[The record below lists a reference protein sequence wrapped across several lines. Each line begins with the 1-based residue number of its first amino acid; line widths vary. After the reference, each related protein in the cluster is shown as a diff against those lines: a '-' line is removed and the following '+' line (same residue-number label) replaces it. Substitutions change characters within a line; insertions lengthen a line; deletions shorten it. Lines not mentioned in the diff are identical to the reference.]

1 MLLLFSWPKYLAL
14 RGDIGDCEEVEL
26 PESGVVD
33 RARFNGLLG
42 DTRARVMREGG
53 AVLVALADRSESLT
67 PGRRGVCVCA
77 GDNCGA
83 LAISDEFTV
92 GGADE
97 GGCGIGRCCS
107 GVVASR
113 RLGDFGELSRELAG
127 P

>member
-1 MLLLFSWPKYLAL
+1 MLLLFSWPKNLAL
-14 RGDIGDCEEVEL
+14 RGDIGDCEEVEF

-42 DTRARVMREGG
+42 EARARVMRDGG

-83 LAISDEFTV
+83 LVRNDEFTD

-97 GGCGIGRCCS
+97 GGCNTGRCCS

-113 RLGDFGELSRELAG
+113 RFGDFGELCRELVG